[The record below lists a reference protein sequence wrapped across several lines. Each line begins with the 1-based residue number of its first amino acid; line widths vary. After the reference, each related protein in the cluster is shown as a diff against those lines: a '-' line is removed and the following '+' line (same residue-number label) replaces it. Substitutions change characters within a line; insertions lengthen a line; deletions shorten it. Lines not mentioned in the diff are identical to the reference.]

1 LSEVAVAEMVERTAA
16 VMVAAKGEVGEEAAV
31 AAATEAVATVA
42 EMEEVAMATAVKA
55 EGAASEA
62 ALPVQ

>member
-1 LSEVAVAEMVERTAA
+1 
-16 VMVAAKGEVGEEAAV
+16 MVAAKGEVGEEAAV